1 MALDISAGFASHP
14 SVEAEVAEISK
25 FASWADNSVSF
36 EIEFADLLFAV
47 GALLRELSDPV
58 ET

>member
-14 SVEAEVAEISK
+14 SVEAEVAEISE
-25 FASWADNSVSF
+25 FACRADNSVSF

-47 GALLRELSDPV
+47 GTFL
-58 ET
+58 